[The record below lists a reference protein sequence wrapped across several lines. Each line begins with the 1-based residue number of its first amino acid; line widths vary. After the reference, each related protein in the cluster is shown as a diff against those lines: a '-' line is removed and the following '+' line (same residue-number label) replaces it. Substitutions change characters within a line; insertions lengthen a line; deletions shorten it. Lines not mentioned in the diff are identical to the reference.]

1 MSILQALGH
10 TLEWHD
16 DSRLRLVTI
25 VRLRW
30 LAILGQLLAICIVH
44 FGLEFALPLG
54 SCLSFI
60 ALSAWLNVYLAVRF
74 PARHRLSIGHATL
87 MLIYDLVQLTALLY
101 LTGGIENPFMMVMLA
116 PVTVSA
122 GSLPSR
128 NTVLIGLITTV
139 AVAIIATTHMPLP
152 WYAGMRLDLPI
163 LYQYGY
169 LAAVAACM
177 IFIALYASRLTRES
191 RQMSAALAA
200 TDLVLA
206 REQKLHALDGLAAA
220 AAHELGTPL
229 STIVLVAK
237 ELERD
242 ATTPPAMRE
251 DLELLRSQALRCRD
265 ILAKLT
271 RRPSEQ
277 DPLHAQLSI
286 SELLEES
293 AAPYRSHGKPVRI
306 VMGGLV
312 DGGNSGGHNGGDNG
326 ATEEPVGERRPGV
339 LYGLGNLIENAIDF
353 AKSGVEI
360 RADWTDRLVE
370 IVVLDDG
377 PGFPADVIE
386 TLGEPYVTTRANG
399 GRMGNG
405 ESSGMGLGF
414 FIAKT
419 LLERSGATVSLA
431 NRTGPAKG
439 ACVRIS
445 WPRAAFEAPIANRAL
460 RPGRPRNPPAPPID

>member
-1 MSILQALGH
+1 MLTLQGLSK
-10 TLEWHD
+10 TLEWQA

-30 LAILGQLLAICIVH
+30 LAILGQLMAICVVH
-44 FGLEFALPLG
+44 FGMGFALPLG
-54 SCLSFI
+54 LCLSFI
-60 ALSAWLNVYLAVRF
+60 ALSAWLNVYLVVRF
-74 PARHRLSIGHATL
+74 PARHRLSIGHVTS
-87 MLIYDLVQLTALLY
+87 MLAYDVVQLTALLY
-101 LTGGIENPFMMVMLA
+101 LTGGVENPFMMVMLA

-122 GSLPSR
+122 GSLPPR
-128 NTVLIGLITTV
+128 NTVMLGILTTIAV
-139 AVAIIATTHMPLP
+139 AVLATVHLPLP
-152 WYAGMRLDLPI
+152 YYPGMRLDLPI

-177 IFIALYASRLTRES
+177 LFMALYASRLARES

-200 TDLVLA
+200 TDQVLA

-242 ATTPPAMRE
+242 ATTPGMRE
-251 DLELLRSQALRCRD
+251 DLELLRSQALRCRE

-271 RRPSEQ
+271 KRPSEQ
-277 DPLHAQLSI
+277 DPLHAHLSVI
-286 SELLEES
+286 ELLDES
-293 AAPYRSHGKPVRI
+293 AAPYRNHGKPIRI
-306 VMGGLV
+306 KAAPRNDAVISQ
-312 DGGNSGGHNGGDNG
+312 D
-326 ATEEPVGERRPGV
+326 EPVVERRPGV
-339 LYGLGNLIENAIDF
+339 IYGLGNLIENAIDF
-353 AKSGVEI
+353 AKSAVEI
-360 RADWTDRLVE
+360 RADWTDRVVE
-370 IVVLDDG
+370 VLILDDG

-405 ESSGMGLGF
+405 ESTGMGLGF

-419 LLERSGATVSLA
+419 LLERSGATITLA
-431 NRTGPAKG
+431 NRTGATHG
-439 ACVRIS
+439 AAVRIS
-445 WPRAAFEAPIANRAL
+445 WPRAVFEAPVEGRAF
-460 RPGRPRNPPAPPID
+460 RPGAKRPVGIALN

>member
-1 MSILQALGH
+1 MLTLQGLRR
-10 TLEWHD
+10 TLEWD
-16 DSRLRLVTI
+16 GDSRLRLVTI

-30 LAILGQLLAICIVH
+30 LAILGQILAICVVT
-44 FGLEFALPLG
+44 FGFGFDLPLG

-60 ALSAWLNVYLAVRF
+60 ALSAWLNVYLVVRF

-87 MLIYDLVQLTALLY
+87 MLAYDVVQLTALLY

-122 GSLPSR
+122 GSLPPR
-128 NTVLIGLITTV
+128 NTVLLGILTTV
-139 AVAIIATTHMPLP
+139 AVILLTTTHLPLP
-152 WYAGMRLDLPI
+152 WYAGMRMDLPI

-177 IFIALYASRLTRES
+177 MFMALYASRLARES

-200 TDLVLA
+200 TDQVLA

-242 ATTPPAMRE
+242 SATTPAMRE
-251 DLELLRSQALRCRD
+251 DLELLRSQALRCRE

-271 RRPSEQ
+271 KRPSEQ
-277 DPLHAQLSI
+277 DPLHAHLSV
-286 SELLEES
+286 SELLDES
-293 AAPYRSHGKPVRI
+293 ANPYRHHGKPIRI
-306 VMGGLV
+306 QV
-312 DGGNSGGHNGGDNG
+312 G
-326 ATEEPVGERRPGV
+326 ARPGTSSAEEPVGERRPGV
-339 LYGLGNLIENAIDF
+339 IYGLGNLIENAIDF
-353 AKSGVEI
+353 ARSSVEI
-360 RADWTDRLVE
+360 RADWTDKLVE
-370 IVVLDDG
+370 VSLLDDG
-377 PGFPADVIE
+377 PGFPEDVLE
-386 TLGEPYVTTRANG
+386 TLGEPYITTRANG

-405 ESSGMGLGF
+405 ESTGMGLGF

-419 LLERSGATVSLA
+419 LLERSGATITLA
-431 NRTGPAKG
+431 NRMMPAKG
-439 ACVRIS
+439 AVVRIS
-445 WPRAAFEAPIANRAL
+445 WPRSVFEAPVESRAF
-460 RPGRPRNPPAPPID
+460 RPGGKREHARVLQT

>member
-1 MSILQALGH
+1 MLTLQELSKA
-10 TLEWHD
+10 LEWHD

-30 LAILGQLLAICIVH
+30 LAILGQLMAICVVH
-44 FGLEFALPLG
+44 FGLGFPLPLG

-60 ALSAWLNVYLAVRF
+60 ALSAWLNVYLVVRF

-87 MLIYDLVQLTALLY
+87 MLAYDLVQLTVLLY
-101 LTGGIENPFMMVMLA
+101 LTGGVENPFMMVMLA

-122 GSLPSR
+122 GSLPPR
-128 NTVLIGLITTV
+128 NTVMLGILTTI
-139 AVAIIATTHMPLP
+139 AVVILATVHLPLP
-152 WYAGMRLDLPI
+152 YYPGMRLDLPI
-163 LYQYGY
+163 LYQRGY

-177 IFIALYASRLTRES
+177 LFMALYASRLARES

-200 TDLVLA
+200 TDQVLA

-242 ATTPPAMRE
+242 ATTPGMRE
-251 DLELLRSQALRCRD
+251 DLELLRSQALRCRE

-271 RRPSEQ
+271 KRPSEQ
-277 DPLHAQLSI
+277 DPLHAHLSVT
-286 SELLEES
+286 ELLDES
-293 AAPYRSHGKPVRI
+293 ASPYRNHGKPIRI
-306 VMGGLV
+306 KAGPRNDMVV
-312 DGGNSGGHNGGDNG
+312 SQD
-326 ATEEPVGERRPGV
+326 EPVGERRPGV
-339 LYGLGNLIENAIDF
+339 IYGLGNLIENAIDF
-353 AKSGVEI
+353 AKGEVDI

-370 IVVLDDG
+370 IAILDDG

-405 ESSGMGLGF
+405 ESTGMGLGF

-419 LLERSGATVSLA
+419 LLERSGATITLA
-431 NRTGPAKG
+431 NRSGPTQG
-439 ACVRIS
+439 ASVRIS
-445 WPRAAFEAPIANRAL
+445 WPRAVFEAPIESRAF
-460 RPGRPRNPPAPPID
+460 RPGVKRPAGIALN

>member
-1 MSILQALGH
+1 MTLQELSR
-10 TLEWHD
+10 TLNWAA
-16 DSRLRLVTI
+16 DSRLRLITI

-30 LAILGQLLAICIVH
+30 LAILGQLLAICVVD
-44 FGLEFALPLG
+44 FALGFALPLG

-60 ALSAWLNVYLAVRF
+60 ALSAWLNVYLVIRF
-74 PARHRLSIGHATL
+74 PARHRLSIGHATM
-87 MLIYDLVQLTALLY
+87 MLAYDLVQLTVLLY

-122 GSLPSR
+122 GSLPAT
-128 NTVLIGLITTV
+128 NTLVLGGLTTL
-139 AVAIIATTHMPLP
+139 AVAILSRTHFPLP
-152 WYAGMRLDLPI
+152 WYPGLRLDLPQ

-169 LAAVAACM
+169 LASVGACM
-177 IFIALYASRLTRES
+177 LFMALYASRLAKES

-242 ATTPPAMRE
+242 SAATPAMRE
-251 DLELLRSQALRCRD
+251 DLELLRSQALRCRE

-271 RRPSEQ
+271 SHPSKQ
-277 DPLHAQLSI
+277 DPLHAHLSV
-286 SELLEES
+286 SELLDES
-293 AAPYRSHGKPVRI
+293 AAPYRQHGKQIRI
-306 VMGGLV
+306 VTGPKGEGQLKL
-312 DGGNSGGHNGGDNG
+312 D
-326 ATEEPVGERRPGV
+326 EPIGERRPGV
-339 LYGLGNLIENAIDF
+339 IYGLGNLIENAIDF

-360 RADWTDRLVE
+360 RADWTDRNVE

-377 PGFPADVIE
+377 PGFAPDLIE
-386 TLGEPYVTTRANG
+386 TLGEPYVTTRAHG

-405 ESSGMGLGF
+405 ESIGMGLGF

-419 LLERSGATVSLA
+419 LLERSGATVALA
-431 NRTGPAKG
+431 NRQSPERG
-439 ACVRIS
+439 AIVRVT
-445 WPRAAFEAPIANRAL
+445 WPRTLFEAPIEGLAF
-460 RPGRPRNPPAPPID
+460 RPTATKREIKQATLS

>member
-1 MSILQALGH
+1 MVTLQAARKF
-10 TLEWHD
+10 LEWNA

-30 LAILGQLLAICIVH
+30 LAILGQLMAICVVA
-44 FGLEFALPLG
+44 FGLGFVLPLG
-54 SCLSFI
+54 TCLSVI
-60 ALSAWLNVYLAVRF
+60 ALSAWLNVFLVVRF
-74 PARHRLSIGHATL
+74 PARHRLIIGHAMV
-87 MLIYDLVQLTALLY
+87 MLAYDLVQLSILLY

-122 GSLPSR
+122 GSLPPR
-128 NTVLIGLITTV
+128 NTLVLGAMTVVAISLITTS
-139 AVAIIATTHMPLP
+139 HFPLP
-152 WYAGMRLDLPI
+152 WYAGLRMDLPQ

-177 IFIALYASRLTRES
+177 LFIALYASRLAKES

-242 ATTPPAMRE
+242 GGTSPAMRE

-265 ILAKLT
+265 ILSKLT

-277 DPLHAQLSI
+277 DPLHAHLSVC
-286 SELLEES
+286 ELLEES
-293 AAPYRSHGKPVRI
+293 ASPYRSHGKPIRI
-306 VMGGLV
+306 T
-312 DGGNSGGHNGGDNG
+312 
-326 ATEEPVGERRPGV
+326 ATPRNENTVGSDEPVGERRPGV
-339 LYGLGNLIENAIDF
+339 IYGLGNLIENAIDF
-353 AKSGVEI
+353 AKSAVKI
-360 RADWTDRLVE
+360 QADWTDRVVE
-370 IVVLDDG
+370 IAIVDDG

-386 TLGEPYVTTRANG
+386 SLGEPYVTTRASG

-419 LLERSGATVSLA
+419 LLERSGATLNLA
-431 NRTGPAKG
+431 NRAPPDRG
-439 ACVRIS
+439 AIVTIT
-445 WPRAAFEAPIANRAL
+445 WPRSAFEAPVENRIFRPSGKRTAL
-460 RPGRPRNPPAPPID
+460 FQS

>member
-1 MSILQALGH
+1 MLTLQELSK
-10 TLEWHD
+10 TLEWQD

-30 LAILGQLLAICIVH
+30 LAILGQLLAIFVVH
-44 FGLEFALPLG
+44 FGLGFALPLG

-60 ALSAWLNVYLAVRF
+60 ALSAWLNVYLVVRF

-87 MLIYDLVQLTALLY
+87 MLVYDLIQLTALLY
-101 LTGGIENPFMMVMLA
+101 LTGGVENPFMMVMLA

-122 GSLPSR
+122 GSLPPR
-128 NTVLIGLITTV
+128 NTVMLGMLTTI
-139 AVAIIATTHMPLP
+139 AVVILATTHMPLP
-152 WYAGMRLDLPI
+152 YYAGMRLDLPI

-169 LAAVAACM
+169 LAALGACM
-177 IFIALYASRLTRES
+177 MFMALYASRLARES

-200 TDLVLA
+200 TDQVLA

-242 ATTPPAMRE
+242 ATTPGMRE
-251 DLELLRSQALRCRD
+251 DLELLRSQALRCRE

-271 RRPSEQ
+271 KRPSEQ
-277 DPLHAQLSI
+277 DPLHAHLSVT
-286 SELLEES
+286 ELLDES
-293 AAPYRSHGKPVRI
+293 AGPYRHHGKPILIQASPRNDAV
-306 VMGGLV
+306 VSQ
-312 DGGNSGGHNGGDNG
+312 D
-326 ATEEPVGERRPGV
+326 EPVGERRPGV
-339 LYGLGNLIENAIDF
+339 IYGLGNLIENAIDF
-353 AKSGVEI
+353 AKSAVEI

-370 IVVLDDG
+370 VSILDDG

-405 ESSGMGLGF
+405 ESTGMGLGF

-419 LLERSGATVSLA
+419 LLERSGATITLA
-431 NRTGPAKG
+431 NRSGPTHG
-439 ACVRIS
+439 ASVRIS
-445 WPRAAFEAPIANRAL
+445 WPRAVFEAPVEGRAF
-460 RPGRPRNPPAPPID
+460 RPGNKRPVGISLN